1 MKLAGEAKSPTAK
14 VVKLKELT
22 VLDSAKEFKLAGSTS
37 IKITKS
43 SLKFD
48 LNLGDRVESFFLNY
62 NYYESYAAGGQKS
75 GAYIFRPAN
84 DTAKKYSTVK
94 AIHYAEGVENVVI
107 ALEGDR
113 VNSKLYFS
121 KKEGAV
127 NEQGFEIESRVEAIP
142 VTDKIGKEVTLNF
155 ASGLSNN
162 KTFYTD
168 SNGLEEQ
175 IRVVDYRPTWPLVVN
190 EAVAGNYYPINSH
203 IGIQDT
209 DSKRKLTILTDRSQ
223 GGTVIKNGEIEIM
236 IHRRTLED
244 DARGVGEPL
253 NEAGVEGK
261 GLIQNIRH
269 YVVFGD
275 NYRKVQ
281 LANDQKVSISLV

>member
-1 MKLAGEAKSPTAK
+1 M
-14 VVKLKELT
+14 
-22 VLDSAKEFKLAGSTS
+22 
-37 IKITKS
+37 
-43 SLKFD
+43 
-48 LNLGDRVESFFLNY
+48 
-62 NYYESYAAGGQKS
+62 
-75 GAYIFRPAN
+75 
-84 DTAKKYSTVK
+84 K

-209 DSKRKLTILTDRSQ
+209 DSKRKLTIITDRSQ